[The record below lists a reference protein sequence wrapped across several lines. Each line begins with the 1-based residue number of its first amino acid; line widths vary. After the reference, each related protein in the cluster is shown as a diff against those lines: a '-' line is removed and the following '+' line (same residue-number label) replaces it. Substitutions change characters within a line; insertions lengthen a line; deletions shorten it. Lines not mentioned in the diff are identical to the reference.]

1 MQSDIADDRCLL
13 PFANT
18 TRKSIRPQ
26 DNKDFMKERRKS
38 IYPREFVTHPIVLV
52 GARIIIYAFIIQ
64 TIWNFKFRCYFS
76 RIISWVLRQLIQHH
90 SGMIPFLVQIFVHG
104 DNFLLG
110 VFMSS
115 KPQVSPQPQPGHH
128 RTILSMVPLPRVIEA
143 CAVLNAKTAQNCLAA
158 VQLHDQEA
166 LKRSD
171 IEADVAAM
179 NDKLDIVATGKR
191 GINKSYNSMISSGGH
206 SHVTTVDNADCEQDE
221 QGTSTG
227 KMLFL
232 TVKHDGED
240 KNLYLSRCARDV
252 LLGCRKIERLFDVY
266 FSISVPSR
274 SFDNRAPTPKDNSRI
289 CTLSLQ
295 KHSFEA
301 IPSQSEVKGNY
312 KRRWNN

>member
-38 IYPREFVTHPIVLV
+38 IYPREFVTHPIVLQMTLIV
-52 GARIIIYAFIIQ
+52 RLLVNVQFLGTS
-64 TIWNFKFRCYFS
+64 TIDTTSFWDDTFS
-76 RIISWVLRQLIQHH
+76 CSDLRTW
-90 SGMIPFLVQIFVHG
+90 
-104 DNFLLG
+104 
-110 VFMSS
+110 FMSS